1 MTDHLKDLC
10 RALGR
15 EQPEHLSQ
23 DEELALIEILQAE
36 WSDRNG

>member
-1 MTDHLKDLC
+1 MDHLKDLC

-15 EQPEHLSQ
+15 DEPEHLSQ
-23 DEELALIEILQAE
+23 EEVVEMVQLLQNE